1 MNEDGQWIVLMGFLV
16 CTGIFVLAIIIHQSV
31 LVGQTTAESVLEF
44 PKNKIQDI
52 RAELSDLADD
62 WDSLTDD
69 KKSNIA
75 DDMETIALHREN
87 AVVWYEITDETI
99 SGTVYRKIKLH
110 YNDGVTE
117 YDETA
122 YHAPQ

>member
-16 CTGIFVLAIIIHQSV
+16 CTGIIVLAIIIHQSV

-62 WDSLTDD
+62 WDNLGGGD
-69 KKSNIA
+69 KINIA
-75 DDMETIALHREN
+75 TDLETIALHRGN
-87 AVVWYEITDETI
+87 AVVWYEITDEMI
-99 SGTVYRKIKLH
+99 SGTCYRKIKLH

-117 YDETA
+117 FDETA
-122 YHAPQ
+122 YHAT